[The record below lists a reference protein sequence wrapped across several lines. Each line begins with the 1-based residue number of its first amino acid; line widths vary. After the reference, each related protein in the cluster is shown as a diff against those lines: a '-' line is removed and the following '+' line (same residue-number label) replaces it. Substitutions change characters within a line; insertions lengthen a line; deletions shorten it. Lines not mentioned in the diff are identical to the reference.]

1 MSDNCHCGHN
11 HEHEHEHCHNH
22 EHCHEEHAL
31 DINGDDEGVITLV
44 DENNVEH
51 EFEIADVL
59 EDAGTYYMAL
69 IPVFDTAEDLLDDT
83 GELIVL
89 KVVADGVQEYL
100 EAIEDEMEFNRISK
114 LFMDR
119 LGDEYD
125 FEE

>member
-1 MSDNCHCGHN
+1 MSDNCHCGHD